1 MEYYLFDTNG
11 DYVGMRGS
19 LPSEDENLT
28 AVEQTEATIDQMSTP
43 FEHKLKDGQI
53 IDGEPLPVEVP
64 EVITPIQFWRSVYR
78 LTGITEAMVKEQ
90 INQLVPEPPRVEIL
104 IMLEKATQFERNN
117 PELIQMASLFNID
130 NETLNQ
136 IFINA

>member
-1 MEYYLFDTNG
+1 MRIAYINGLGDFTVQEVETAPSFDYIDVTNV
-11 DYVGMRGS
+11 D
-19 LPSEDENLT
+19 LNTFENP
-28 AVEQTEATIDQMSTP
+28 TIVN
-43 FEHKLKDGQI
+43 GQI

-64 EVITPIQFWRSVYR
+64 EIITPIQFWRSVYR

-136 IFINA
+136 IFISA